1 MYNCAEKQRLFRQ
14 CTEQNTKQHECR
26 AELES
31 LLACIYE
38 NDLKQKYL
46 YQI

>member
-1 MYNCAEKQRLFRQ
+1 MYNCAEKQQLYRK
-14 CTEQNTKQHECR
+14 CIEANTKSRECR